1 MCCERTQRGF
11 SLPVAI
17 FILVIMA
24 LIGAAMVSIM
34 QTSQQSVST
43 AVLST
48 RAFFAAESGAQQA
61 LGKLFTLDSS
71 AASCLAPYP
80 TLNFNATGLA
90 GCNAVVSCSSSTI
103 GSKTYYTLNS
113 TGTCDLSSNRAVR
126 QIEVRAATP

>member
-1 MCCERTQRGF
+1 MFCKCTQRGF

-17 FILVIMA
+17 FIIVIMA

-61 LGKLFTLDSS
+61 LGNLFPLNGS
-71 AASCLAPYP
+71 APSCLAPYP
-80 TLNFNATGLA
+80 TINYSTSGLA
-90 GCNAVVSCSSSTI
+90 GCTAVVTCSGNII

-113 TGTCDLSSNRAVR
+113 TGTCDISGSRAVR
-126 QIEVRAATP
+126 QLEVRAATP